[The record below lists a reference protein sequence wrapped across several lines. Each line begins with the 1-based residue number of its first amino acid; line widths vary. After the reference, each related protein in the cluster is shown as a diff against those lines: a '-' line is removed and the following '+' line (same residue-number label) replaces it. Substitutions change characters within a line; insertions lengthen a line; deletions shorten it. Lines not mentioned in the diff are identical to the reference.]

1 MGDPKQ
7 KVGNKARVESSLCN
21 AYLMEKNL
29 NFCPNYFNETFD
41 TKSRDWGRNVTRCEQ
56 VVSNADIPDVFSMNI
71 GHAPS
76 QGNIRYLDDRDF
88 RVTHAFVLSNCG
100 ILKLYERYAFLA
112 LLSEY

>member
-1 MGDPKQ
+1 VLRAPFAMHISD
-7 KVGNKARVESSLCN
+7 
-21 AYLMEKNL
+21 
-29 NFCPNYFNETFD
+29 FCANYFDDTFD

-88 RVTHAFVLSNCG
+88 RVAHAYVLSNCD
-100 ILKLYERYAFLA
+100 ILKPYERYAFLA